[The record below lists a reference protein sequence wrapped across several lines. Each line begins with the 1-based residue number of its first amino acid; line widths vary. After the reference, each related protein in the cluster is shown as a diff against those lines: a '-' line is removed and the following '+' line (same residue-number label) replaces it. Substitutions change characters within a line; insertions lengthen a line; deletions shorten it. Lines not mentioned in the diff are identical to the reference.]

1 MFARTTAG
9 RRSRAA
15 LPEWRRAPALA
26 AGAMIVLA
34 GLAFATSVEAQS
46 SQVPPVTQGAAVQ
59 IPGPDPFEGCTA
71 DDLAGQ
77 EAEGSINYPDTEI
90 EPYVDVNPKDPNS
103 LVAVWQ
109 QDRWNDGGARGL
121 VSRLSTDGG
130 LTWGPASFPS
140 FSLCSGGVFE
150 RASDP
155 WVTFDADG
163 GVYFMSLSVNVDPD
177 PFAGE
182 DAMLVSKSTDGG
194 HTWGS
199 PVALIDDVDPNVLN
213 DKNSMTADPTA
224 GPRAFATWDRIE
236 LFSAS
241 AGQRA
246 ALAAAIGGD
255 RDKVILAGRTLR
267 AMRSAAAT
275 AAAPEPEPQSKGPTY
290 FARTINGGTTWQ
302 RAFAIFDPGVNNQTI
317 NNLIEVQPDGTVV
330 VFFTELLVQ
339 RDGSLRVNIAL
350 KRSVDHGFSFGSVS
364 DRTLVRQIFTLA
376 IDNPVGTFTPDA
388 REGVRDAGLLFDSA
402 VDPHNGNLY
411 LVWQDSRFSHGV
423 IDEIAF
429 SMSRDSGRHW
439 TQPVKINQ
447 TPKLANRFREAAF
460 IPTIA
465 VNADGIL
472 AVTYY
477 DFRNDDDSGELTDQF
492 ALFCNP
498 AASNCARAKSWEQ
511 ERRLTDDSFDMLDA
525 PVAPAA
531 RGHFLGDYMGSE
543 STTADVHSVYGVADG
558 PDQTSLF
565 TRTLT
570 IAPLVA
576 SAA

>member
-1 MFARTTAG
+1 MLYSKHIIPRLVVVFLISLMLVPISLTVTATGPSLILVSGPSPFANC
-9 RRSRAA
+9 
-15 LPEWRRAPALA
+15 
-26 AGAMIVLA
+26 
-34 GLAFATSVEAQS
+34 
-46 SQVPPVTQGAAVQ
+46 TQGSG
-59 IPGPDPFEGCTA
+59 PGA
-71 DDLAGQ
+71 
-77 EAEGSINYPDTEI
+77 INYTNAEV
-90 EPYVDVNPKDPNS
+90 EPYVAVNPTNS
-103 LVAVWQ
+103 KNLIGAWQ

-121 VSRLSTDGG
+121 VSAVSKDGG
-130 LTWGPASFPS
+130 LTWGPASFPA

-177 PFAGE
+177 PFTGE

-194 HTWGS
+194 FTWGP

-224 GPRAFATWDRIE
+224 GPRAFATWDRLE

-241 AGQRA
+241 AEQRA
-246 ALAAAIGGD
+246 ALAAAIGRD
-255 RDKVILAGRTLR
+255 RDKVILAGRALR

-275 AAAPEPEPQSKGPTY
+275 AAQEPPQSKGPTY
-290 FARTINGGTTWQ
+290 FARTINGGTSWQ

-350 KRSVDHGFSFGSVS
+350 KRSVDHGFSFGSIS

-402 VDPHNGNLY
+402 VDPQNGNLY

-447 TPKLANRFREAAF
+447 TPKLANRFRDAAF

-465 VNADGIL
+465 VNASGIL

-498 AASNCARAKSWEQ
+498 AASNCARARSWGQEQ
-511 ERRLTDDSFDMLDA
+511 RLTDDSFDMLDA

-543 STTADVHSVYGVADG
+543 SASADVHPVYGVADG
-558 PDQTSLF
+558 PNQTSLF

-570 IAPLVA
+570 IAPTVA
-576 SAA
+576 SAAGN